1 MIRDS
6 IDSNFLYLFD
16 NGDNNQAYKVFGSH
30 LVKDKKGKNISC
42 EFCLYAP
49 NAVSVELIGEWNYFT
64 EGEIKLEK
72 IDNKGIWYINLS
84 GDYENK
90 RYKYVIL
97 THQGQKLY
105 KCDPYAYY
113 SALRPLQDSVVY
125 DIDKYKFT
133 DDVWMY
139 THPKT
144 YDKPMCI
151 YEMHLGSWKRTGPG
165 ENDFYNY
172 KEIAN
177 MLVDYLKDYGYTHVE
192 VMPVYE
198 HPLDASWG
206 YQVISYYAITPRYGT
221 PSDFMEFVNIL
232 HNNGYGV
239 ILDWVPGHICKDSQ
253 GLYMFDG
260 TPLYDYEKEEDR
272 ENKEWGT
279 ANLDLG
285 KGTTR
290 SFLISNALY
299 YMNYYHIDGFRVDAV
314 SNLIYYLGNQNRG
327 ENQGALEF
335 IKRLSYNIFNK
346 DDRVLLIAEDS
357 SSYPN
362 VTKSTEMGLGF
373 NYKWDMG
380 WMNDTLKYFKKDP
393 IYRKYHHNQLT
404 FSMMYFYN
412 EQFLLPLSH
421 DEVVH
426 MKGSLL
432 NKMPGDQWQQFAN
445 YRLLIGYMMTHPGK
459 KLLFMGDELATYDEW
474 HFESEL
480 AWNILEFPMHDAANR
495 YVKELTT
502 LYKKENALWELDYN
516 YQGFKFIEANNADQS
531 IFIYARFSSKEH
543 DHLIIVMNATP
554 NTYDNYRIG
563 VLEDSNYEYVEIMN
577 SDRDIYNG
585 SNRINPYPIKIED
598 REFQNESHSM
608 CICVAPLAIQIFKP
622 VLKKKD

>member
-177 MLVDYLKDYGYTHVE
+177 MLVNYLKDYGYTHVE

-577 SDRDIYNG
+577 TVIKRD
-585 SNRINPYPIKIED
+585 
-598 REFQNESHSM
+598 
-608 CICVAPLAIQIFKP
+608 
-622 VLKKKD
+622 

>member
-72 IDNKGIWYINLS
+72 IDNKGIWYINLA

-90 RYKYVIL
+90 RYKYVLL
-97 THQGQKLY
+97 THYGQKLY
-105 KCDPYAYY
+105 KCDPYAYH

-125 DIDKYKFT
+125 DIDKHKWT

-172 KEIAN
+172 KEIAK
-177 MLVDYLKDYGYTHVE
+177 MLVEYLADFGYTHVE

-221 PSDFMEFVNIL
+221 PDDFMEFVNIL
-232 HNNGYGV
+232 HNAGYGV
-239 ILDWVPGHICKDSQ
+239 ILDWVPGHICKDAQ

-260 TPLYDYEKEEDR
+260 TPLYDYEREEDR

-314 SNLIYYLGNQNRG
+314 SNLIYYLGNENRG
-327 ENQGALEF
+327 VNNGATEF

-474 HFESEL
+474 HFERDI
-480 AWNILEFPMHDAANR
+480 AWDILDYPMHDAAQR
-495 YVKELTT
+495 FVKELTK
-502 LYKKENALWELDYN
+502 LYKNERSLWELDYSYN
-516 YQGFKFIEANNADQS
+516 GFKFIEANNSDQS
-531 IFIYARFSSKEH
+531 IFVYARFSSLSH

-563 VLEDSNYEYVEIMN
+563 CIEDEDYEYVEIMN
-577 SDRDIYNG
+577 SDKDIYNG
-585 SNRINPYPIKIED
+585 SNRINPNPIKVTD
-598 REFQNESHSM
+598 REFQNEKHSI
-608 CICVAPLAIQIFKP
+608 CITVAPLAIQIFKP
-622 VLKKKD
+622 VKIVKD